1 MELEIERKISKV
13 GNSLGMTLPAE
24 IAKIAEVEV
33 GETVYLTVNS
43 ITKEITI
50 RKNPQKEESFKE
62 MVRDIVESYLR
73 ERNL

>member
-13 GNSLGMTLPAE
+13 GNSLGITLPAE
-24 IAKIAEVEV
+24 IAKIAEVEL

-43 ITKEITI
+43 ISKEITI
-50 RKNPQKEESFKE
+50 RKNPQKEDSFKE
-62 MVRDIVESYLR
+62 MVRDIVENYLR

>member
-1 MELEIERKISKV
+1 MELEIKRKISKV
-13 GNSLGMTLPAE
+13 GNSLGITLPAE
-24 IAKIAEVEV
+24 IAKIAEVEL

-50 RKNPQKEESFKE
+50 RKTPQKEESFKE

>member
-13 GNSLGMTLPAE
+13 GNSLGITLPAE
-24 IAKIAEVEV
+24 IARIAEVEL

-43 ITKEITI
+43 ISKEITI
-50 RKNPQKEESFKE
+50 RKNPQKEDSFKE
-62 MVRDIVESYLR
+62 MVRDIVENYLR

>member
-13 GNSLGMTLPAE
+13 GNSLGITLPAE
-24 IAKIAEVEV
+24 IAKIAELKL
-33 GETVYLTVNS
+33 GEAVYLTVNS
-43 ITKEITI
+43 ISKEITI
-50 RKNPQKEESFKE
+50 RKNPKKEDSFKE

>member
-13 GNSLGMTLPAE
+13 GNSLGITLPAE
-24 IAKIAEVEV
+24 IAKIAEVEL

-43 ITKEITI
+43 ISKEFTI

>member
-24 IAKIAEVEV
+24 IAKIAEVEL

-43 ITKEITI
+43 ISKEITI

>member
-13 GNSLGMTLPAE
+13 GNSLGITLPAE
-24 IAKIAEVEV
+24 IARIAEVEL

-43 ITKEITI
+43 ISKEITI
-50 RKNPQKEESFKE
+50 RKNPQKEDSFKE

>member
-24 IAKIAEVEV
+24 IAKIVEVEV

-50 RKNPQKEESFKE
+50 RKTPQKEESFKE

>member
-13 GNSLGMTLPAE
+13 GNSLGITLPAE
-24 IAKIAEVEV
+24 IAKIAEVEL

-43 ITKEITI
+43 ISKEIAI

>member
-13 GNSLGMTLPAE
+13 GNSLGITLPAE
-24 IAKIAEVEV
+24 IAKIVEVES

-43 ITKEITI
+43 ISKEITI
-50 RKNPQKEESFKE
+50 RKNPQKEDSFKE

>member
-13 GNSLGMTLPAE
+13 GNSLGITLPAE
-24 IAKIAEVEV
+24 IAKIAELKL
-33 GETVYLTVNS
+33 GEAVYLTVNS
-43 ITKEITI
+43 ISKEITI
-50 RKNPQKEESFKE
+50 RKHPLKEESFKE

>member
-24 IAKIAEVEV
+24 IAKIAEVEL

>member
-1 MELEIERKISKV
+1 MELEIERKISRV
-13 GNSLGMTLPAE
+13 GNSLGITLPAE
-24 IAKIAEVEV
+24 IAKIAEVEL

-43 ITKEITI
+43 ISKEITI

>member
-24 IAKIAEVEV
+24 IAKIAEIEL

>member
-1 MELEIERKISKV
+1 MELEIKRKISKV

-62 MVRDIVESYLR
+62 MVRDIVENYLR

>member
-13 GNSLGMTLPAE
+13 GNSLGITLPAE
-24 IAKIAEVEV
+24 IAKIAEVES

-43 ITKEITI
+43 ISKEITI
-50 RKNPQKEESFKE
+50 RKNPQKEDSFKE

>member
-24 IAKIAEVEV
+24 IAKIAEIEL

-50 RKNPQKEESFKE
+50 RKNPQKRSPSK
-62 MVRDIVESYLR
+62 RW
-73 ERNL
+73 

>member
-50 RKNPQKEESFKE
+50 RKTPQKEESFKE

>member
-13 GNSLGMTLPAE
+13 GNSLGITLPAE
-24 IAKIAEVEV
+24 IAELEL

-43 ITKEITI
+43 ISKEITI

>member
-13 GNSLGMTLPAE
+13 GNSLGITLPAE
-24 IAKIAEVEV
+24 IAKIAEVEL

-43 ITKEITI
+43 ISKEITI
-50 RKNPQKEESFKE
+50 RKNPQKEDSFKE

>member
-13 GNSLGMTLPAE
+13 GNSLGITLPAE
-24 IAKIAEVEV
+24 IVKVAEVEL
-33 GETVYLTVNS
+33 GETVYFTVNS
-43 ITKEITI
+43 ISKEITI
-50 RKNPQKEESFKE
+50 RKNPQKEDSFKE

>member
-13 GNSLGMTLPAE
+13 GNSLGITLPAE
-24 IAKIAEVEV
+24 IAKIAEVEL

-43 ITKEITI
+43 ISKEITI